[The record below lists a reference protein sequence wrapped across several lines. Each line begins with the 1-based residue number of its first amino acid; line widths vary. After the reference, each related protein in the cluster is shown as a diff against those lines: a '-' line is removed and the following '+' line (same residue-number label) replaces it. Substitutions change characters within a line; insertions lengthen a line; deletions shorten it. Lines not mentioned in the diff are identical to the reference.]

1 MISRLFISVLF
12 AGILNSGFSQVQ
24 WQLNRDEDGIKIYTG
39 KGTSSKFKEIKVEAN
54 FAGTLQKLMNIL
66 VNVNQTK
73 GWVYGTKDSYI
84 IKKINA
90 NEILYYS
97 ETALP
102 WPVSNRDIPIRMVL
116 NPDQKNNSLKVF
128 ASGIPDAIPEKKG
141 IVRIPYFNAYWD
153 VKSDGKNRLN
163 ITYVLK
169 MDPGGSVPAGVTNMF
184 VSKGPF
190 ETFKNLAERLR
201 Q

>member
-1 MISRLFISVLF
+1 MIRLFISVLLL
-12 AGILNSGFSQVQ
+12 GVLNSAFSQVQ
-24 WQLNRDEDGIKIYTG
+24 WELNRDEDGIRIYTG
-39 KGTSSKFKEIKVEAN
+39 KGASSKYKEIKVEATLT
-54 FAGTLQKLMNIL
+54 GTIQKLMSIL
-66 VNVNQTK
+66 VGVNHTK

-84 IKKINA
+84 IKKVSA

-102 WPVSNRDIPIRMVL
+102 WPVSNRDIPIKMVL
-116 NPDQKNNSLKVF
+116 NPDTKNNSLKVV
-128 ASGIPDAIPEKKG
+128 ASGIPGAIPEKKG

-153 VKSDGKNRLN
+153 VKSDGRNRLN
-163 ITYVLK
+163 IIYILK
-169 MDPGGSVPAGVTNMF
+169 MDPGGSIPAGVTNIF

-190 ETFKNLAERLR
+190 ETFKNLSQKLR